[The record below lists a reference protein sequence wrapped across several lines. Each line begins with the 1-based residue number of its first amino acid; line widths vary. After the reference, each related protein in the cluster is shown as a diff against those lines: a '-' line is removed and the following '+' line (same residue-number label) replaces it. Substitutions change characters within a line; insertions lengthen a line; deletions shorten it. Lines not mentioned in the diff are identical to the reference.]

1 MVEKKRKSE
10 KKERNALYITVVIH
24 SAFGCKETMISPH
37 HLVVCV
43 CVCVCV
49 CVYRHTHIILSLNI
63 LFHIIFFIQFDI
75 HSFDYFFLSLILFSM
90 LSLNILFYFIFVSD
104 FGSYSFNF

>member
-43 CVCVCV
+43 CV
-49 CVYRHTHIILSLNI
+49 YIYIYIDTHT
-63 LFHIIFFIQFDI
+63 
-75 HSFDYFFLSLILFSM
+75 
-90 LSLNILFYFIFVSD
+90 
-104 FGSYSFNF
+104 

>member
-24 SAFGCKETMISPH
+24 RAFGFKETMISPY

-43 CVCVCV
+43 CVCV
-49 CVYRHTHIILSLNI
+49 YIYIYIYIDTHT
-63 LFHIIFFIQFDI
+63 
-75 HSFDYFFLSLILFSM
+75 
-90 LSLNILFYFIFVSD
+90 
-104 FGSYSFNF
+104 

>member
-49 CVYRHTHIILSLNI
+49 YIYIYIYIDTHT
-63 LFHIIFFIQFDI
+63 
-75 HSFDYFFLSLILFSM
+75 
-90 LSLNILFYFIFVSD
+90 
-104 FGSYSFNF
+104 